1 MRKVLSEPAMGKR
14 LSRAQ
19 RHESSPF
26 RLKEAGCGASG
37 MPRFLSLP
45 VLVAIGLLSLVCSSV
60 FGIALLLR
68 HTDQFYPSVRQQ
80 LPGFRHRQIGMKKLS
95 ASLQHQ
101 ADQEAMLGASPALVS
116 SHLPERK
123 LLEED
128 IRTIH
133 LSVEGDT
140 DFFSWVRY
148 VVKSPDKIA
157 WGDFVQGVQERLQLD
172 SIDRIETRNGE
183 EIISTQDILNNDHLV
198 VHSYHM
204 HSRLDTS

>member
-1 MRKVLSEPAMGKR
+1 
-14 LSRAQ
+14 
-19 RHESSPF
+19 
-26 RLKEAGCGASG
+26 
-37 MPRFLSLP
+37 
-45 VLVAIGLLSLVCSSV
+45 
-60 FGIALLLR
+60 
-68 HTDQFYPSVRQQ
+68 
-80 LPGFRHRQIGMKKLS
+80 MKKLS